1 MGKASADCSPT
12 KMIGNPRRS
21 EPSNQQFEFGQI
33 VLSQRIGSSDIE
45 RHAMKNDRREFA
57 GLLQYLQR
65 PAAGNHEVFRDYFEP
80 VRARRPVQNVRV
92 VNGPK
97 TDTVP

>member
-1 MGKASADCSPT
+1 MPHRFFSVGKRQEIVGKASADCSPA

-21 EPSNQQFEFGQI
+21 EPSNQRFEFGQI

-45 RHAMKNDRREFA
+45 RHAVKNDRREFA

-65 PAAGNHEVFRDYFEP
+65 AA
-80 VRARRPVQNVRV
+80 ARQS
-92 VNGPK
+92 
-97 TDTVP
+97 